1 MVGRNGSEREKGAK
15 WGNGSA
21 SRHRPL
27 ALAAARTCCLSLL
40 LRGKGDIFWAKGLV
54 GGVSSTGEAA
64 TSWRTSWAVRGK
76 RADTGDLNGLE
87 SFSLHR
93 VIWMP
98 GEPLEG
104 VLGRRDVIGEHGE
117 WEMV

>member
-1 MVGRNGSEREKGAK
+1 MTVSQ
-15 WGNGSA
+15 
-21 SRHRPL
+21 HRPL

-40 LRGKGDIFWAKGLV
+40 LRGKGDIFWANGLV
-54 GGVSSTGEAA
+54 GGVSSTGEAV
-64 TSWRTSWAVRGK
+64 TSLSTNWAVRGK

-104 VLGRRDVIGEHGE
+104 VLGRCDVIGEHGE
-117 WEMV
+117 GEVV

>member
-1 MVGRNGSEREKGAK
+1 MVGRNGSEGEEGAK
-15 WGNGSA
+15 WGNGSV
-21 SRHRPL
+21 SRQRPL
-27 ALAAARTCCLSLL
+27 ALAADRACCLSLL
-40 LRGKGDIFWAKGLV
+40 LRGKGDVFRANGLV

-64 TSWRTSWAVRGK
+64 TSLSTNWAVQGK

-93 VIWMP
+93 AIWMP

-104 VLGRRDVIGEHGE
+104 VLGGSDVVGEHGE